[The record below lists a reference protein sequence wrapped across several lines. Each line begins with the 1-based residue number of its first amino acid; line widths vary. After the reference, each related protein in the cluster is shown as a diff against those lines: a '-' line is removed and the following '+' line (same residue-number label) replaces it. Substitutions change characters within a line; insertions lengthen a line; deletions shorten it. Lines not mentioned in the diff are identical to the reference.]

1 MNTIIWIGLF
11 MFIMGV
17 IILVSSYQSIF
28 DQSAKAGG
36 IIAALCI
43 YLLLDGAAVMLFGN
57 HNYIIAFFIGGLGL
71 LLSVMILV
79 DVIRSRNK
87 SDEEYRKKVEDD
99 ANMRLAKVFKV
110 EQDGAYIRVYM
121 KVYRGENVSS
131 GRITFLTQSSTY
143 KEGDRCKVLYP
154 GIAAFHPGLE
164 EEFSS
169 NRLVDITGV
178 DETLFNKLNVV
189 ERLLIGNAIQ

>member
-11 MFIMGV
+11 MFIMGI

-28 DQSAKAGG
+28 NQSAKAGG
-36 IIAALCI
+36 IIAALCL
-43 YLLLDGAAVMLFGN
+43 YLLLDGAAVMLWGN
-57 HNYIIAFFIGGLGL
+57 RNYVVAFLIGGLGL
-71 LLSVMILV
+71 LLSVMILI
-79 DVIRSRNK
+79 DVIKSKNK

-99 ANMRLAKVFKV
+99 ANMRLVKVFKV
-110 EQDGAYIRVYM
+110 EQEGAYARVYM
-121 KVYRGENVSS
+121 KVYRGENISS
-131 GRITFLTQSSTY
+131 GRITFLTQSGLY
-143 KEGDRCKVLYP
+143 KKGDRWKVLYP

-178 DETLFNKLNVV
+178 DETFFNKLNAV
-189 ERLLIGNAIQ
+189 ERLLIGNAI

>member
-1 MNTIIWIGLF
+1 
-11 MFIMGV
+11 
-17 IILVSSYQSIF
+17 
-28 DQSAKAGG
+28 
-36 IIAALCI
+36 
-43 YLLLDGAAVMLFGN
+43 
-57 HNYIIAFFIGGLGL
+57 
-71 LLSVMILV
+71 
-79 DVIRSRNK
+79 
-87 SDEEYRKKVEDD
+87 
-99 ANMRLAKVFKV
+99 
-110 EQDGAYIRVYM
+110 M

-154 GIAAFHPGLE
+154 EIAAFHPGLE

-178 DETLFNKLNVV
+178 DETLFNKLNIV

>member
-1 MNTIIWIGLF
+1 MYL
-11 MFIMGV
+11 
-17 IILVSSYQSIF
+17 
-28 DQSAKAGG
+28 K
-36 IIAALCI
+36 CI
-43 YLLLDGAAVMLFGN
+43 QN
-57 HNYIIAFFIGGLGL
+57 
-71 LLSVMILV
+71 
-79 DVIRSRNK
+79 
-87 SDEEYRKKVEDD
+87 
-99 ANMRLAKVFKV
+99 VFKV

-164 EEFSS
+164 KEFSS
-169 NRLVDITGV
+169 NRLADITGV
-178 DETLFNKLNVV
+178 DETLFNKINIV